1 MKQTPTPPSPL
12 ASLIEPEKATA
23 FVFYKPDDP
32 KQKAIFDNL
41 TKFVT
46 GKSQVVVKAM
56 PPAGSAKLGVPELPM
71 VVVLD
76 RRGRE
81 VGRGTTPDIVVPA
94 LKKAMQVGRID
105 WAMAGEPSGDA
116 LKKATGAPSPE
127 VLPGIMR
134 TMSLSPDAM
143 LGIQEIAGK
152 MHFSDGALPR
162 RQKEMVASYVS
173 ALNKCKY

>member
-1 MKQTPTPPSPL
+1 MKQTPSSPSPL
-12 ASLIEPEKATA
+12 AALIEPEKATA

-32 KQKAIFDNL
+32 KQKAMFDNL
-41 TKFVT
+41 TQFAR
-46 GKSQVVVKAM
+46 GKLMVVKTM
-56 PPAGSAKLGVPELPM
+56 PAAGSAKLGVPELPM

-81 VGRGTTPDIVVPA
+81 TGRGTTPDVVVPA
-94 LKKAMQVGRID
+94 LRRAMQVGRID
-105 WAMAGEPSGDA
+105 WAMPGEPSGEA

-127 VLPGIMR
+127 MLPGIMR
-134 TMSLSPDAM
+134 TMSLNPDAM
-143 LGIQEIAGK
+143 MGIQEIAGK

-162 RQKEMVASYVS
+162 RQKEMVAAYVS